1 VTSASLSIVHSRLSY
16 SSGTHIF
23 IFIHCDLSFML
34 AINLCQSPFFL
45 WLETGLVKKLKG
57 KLHFTP
63 LELSI
68 HLHFY
73 LQSFKCDT
81 LSPQTFKLW
90 QFDHFDLFF
99 FSQNAPITF
108 FFLFLKKK
116 YVGVAEP
123 PHRATPTYFFFF
135 LVFFFFWI
143 FL

>member
-1 VTSASLSIVHSRLSY
+1 MSTQGKWEGGFKLVTSASLSIVHSRLSY
-16 SSGTHIF
+16 SSGTH

-45 WLETGLVKKLKG
+45 WLETSLVKKLKG

-63 LELSI
+63 PELSI

-90 QFDHFDLFF
+90 QFDHFDLLFF
-99 FSQNAPITF
+99 PKMLPSHF
-108 FFLFLKKK
+108 FIFIFLKKICW
-116 YVGVAEP
+116 G
-123 PHRATPTYFFFF
+123 RRTTP
-135 LVFFFFWI
+135 
-143 FL
+143 